1 MTSGIPV
8 IAGVGRTAFSR
19 RSGRTVLQLATEAAL
34 AAIADAGI
42 TVDDVDAVAT
52 YHDNDTAAPS
62 EVASDLGT
70 GPLTWSQAV
79 VGGGSELC
87 ALIGTAADVVADG
100 RASHVLIYRA
110 MNGASGVR
118 MGDYGTGSAA
128 GYRQFMAPY
137 GYAAPVE
144 VAAMATARHMA
155 EYGTT
160 REHLGAIAV
169 TLRENAQHNPNAVM
183 NGRPMTMDDYLGC
196 RPIAEPLHLLD
207 CCLETDGAVAIVVAL
222 PTGSERR
229 PVVEIRSWAYGAGP
243 HSVVPY
249 EKYPDVTA
257 MFPVW
262 LRDQLF
268 ERAGVGPADIDVACL
283 YDAFTYSVLC
293 QIEDFGF
300 CDKGLGGEYAGSGEI
315 AAGGALPINPNGGLL
330 SEGYIHGLNNVAEA
344 VTQLRG
350 AAGDRQVH
358 DARLALVSGYSSTRG
373 SALILGSAA

>member
-1 MTSGIPV
+1 MTVTPV

-19 RSGRTVLQLATEAAL
+19 RSGRTVLELATEAAL
-34 AAIADAGI
+34 GAIADAAI
-42 TVDDVDAVAT
+42 AVDDIDAIAT
-52 YHDNDTAAPS
+52 YHDNDTASPS

-70 GPLTWSQAV
+70 GPLTWSQSV

-110 MNGASGVR
+110 MNGASGIR

-137 GYAAPVE
+137 GYATPVE
-144 VAAMATARHMA
+144 VAAMAAARHMA
-155 EYGTT
+155 QYGTT

-169 TLRENAQHNPNAVM
+169 TMRENAQRNPAAVM
-183 NGRPMTMDDYLGC
+183 NGRPMTMDDYLAC

-207 CCLETDGAVAIVVAL
+207 CCLETDGAVAIVITSA
-222 PTGSERR
+222 TDATAR
-229 PVVEIRSWAYGAGP
+229 PAVEIRSWAYGAGP

-249 EKYPDVTA
+249 EKYPDLTT
-257 MFPVW
+257 MFPIW
-262 LRDQLF
+262 LREQLF

-283 YDAFTYSVLC
+283 YDAFTYTVLS

-300 CDKGLGGEYAGSGEI
+300 CDKGLAGEFVGSGAI
-315 AAGGALPINPNGGLL
+315 ATGGSLPVNPNGGLL

-344 VTQLRG
+344 VAQLRG
-350 AAGDRQVH
+350 SAADRQVP
-358 DARLALVSGYSSTRG
+358 DAHLALVSGYSFSRG

>member
-1 MTSGIPV
+1 
-8 IAGVGRTAFSR
+8 
-19 RSGRTVLQLATEAAL
+19 LATEAAL
-34 AAIADAGI
+34 GAIADAGI
-42 TVDDVDAVAT
+42 SVDEIDAIAT
-52 YHDNDTAAPS
+52 YHDNDTASPS

-70 GPLTWSQAV
+70 GPLTWSQSV
-79 VGGGSELC
+79 VGGGSEMC
-87 ALIGTAADVVADG
+87 VLIGTAADVVADG

-118 MGDYGTGSAA
+118 MGDYGTGSAS
-128 GYRQFMAPY
+128 GHRQFMAPY
-137 GYAAPVE
+137 GYATPVE
-144 VAAMATARHMA
+144 VAAMAAARHMA

-160 REHLGAIAV
+160 REHLGSIAV
-169 TLRENAQHNPNAVM
+169 TMRDNAQRNRGAVM
-183 NGRPMTMDDYLGC
+183 NGRPMTMDDYLRC

-207 CCLETDGAVAIVVAL
+207 CCLETDGAVAIVISL
-222 PTGSERR
+222 PAAATSRST
-229 PVVEIRSWAYGAGP
+229 VEIRSWAYGSGP

-249 EKYPDVTA
+249 EKYPDLTA

-283 YDAFTYSVLC
+283 YDAFTYSVLS

-300 CDKGLGGEYAGSGEI
+300 CDKGLGGEFARSGEI
-315 AAGGALPINPNGGLL
+315 AVGGALPINPNGGLL

-344 VTQLRG
+344 VLQLRG
-350 AAGDRQVH
+350 EAGDRQVP
-358 DARLALVSGYSSTRG
+358 DAHLALVSGYSFTRG